1 MDFDGVLLAQGVGVF
16 AIMAIAFVMGY
27 AYGQNTVIKALDAE
41 AEIRAFRVQ
50 RRRELTAIAQDFYNL
65 PHDRLAPGQNPDAP
79 SFLDCQPDEL
89 EIESYESVGSDDCD
103 DDEDTEGV
111 QEKGRK
117 RRLRIRWRKS
127 PDRI

>member
-16 AIMAIAFVMGY
+16 AIMAIAFVVGY

-65 PHDRLAPGQNPDAP
+65 PSDRLAPGQNPDAP
-79 SFLDCQPDEL
+79 SFLDCQSPDEV
-89 EIESYESVGSDDCD
+89 EVESYEESPVECD
-103 DDEDTEGV
+103 DAEGTEGGH
-111 QEKGRK
+111 KSRRK
-117 RRLRIRWRKS
+117 RGMHVRWRKS
-127 PDRI
+127 PGRV